1 MADAAGDD
9 ELHHAVQPEILQRGA
24 SLAHRGQGRDS
35 GVLLEQVGRGAG
47 AAFHAVDHDD
57 VGAGLGGELDVV
69 VDPAGAELDEDR
81 HLPVGRLA
89 QLLDLD
95 DHVVGA
101 DKVRMARRAPL
112 VDAGRQI
119 ASRGDLAGDL
129 RPEQH
134 AARRRLRPLPDR
146 QLDRI
151 GRAEV
156 MHVDT
161 VAARQHLVDQHA

>member
-1 MADAAGDD
+1 MDLPVVAAVLEGATGFRDGRESRDA
-9 ELHHAVQPEILQRGA
+9 
-24 SLAHRGQGRDS
+24 
-35 GVLLEQVGRGAG
+35 GVVLEDLGGGAG
-47 AAFHAVDHDD
+47 AAFHAVDDD
-57 VGAGLGGELDVV
+57 HVRAALRGELDVV
-69 VDPAGAELDEDR
+69 EDAGGSDLHEHR
-81 HLPVGRLA
+81 HLPVRRLA
-89 QLLDLD
+89 QLLDPD
-95 DHVVGA
+95 DHVVRPEH
-101 DKVRMARRAPL
+101 VRMARRAPL

>member
-1 MADAAGDD
+1 M
-9 ELHHAVQPEILQRGA
+9 VLQD
-24 SLAHRGQGRDS
+24 L
-35 GVLLEQVGRGAG
+35 GRGG
-47 AAFHAVDHDD
+47 RAAFHPVHHDH
-57 VGAGLGGELDVV
+57 VGAGLRGELHVV
-69 VDPAGAELDEDR
+69 VHPRGAELDEDR

-95 DHVVGA
+95 DQVVGT